1 MSTGWPKKTNPR
13 PNVVPL
19 TNKADVRNRDSNNP
33 GATSAAS
40 FILGVSCGNGGV
52 GESALD

>member
-1 MSTGWPKKTNPR
+1 VSTGWQKKTNPS

-19 TNKADVRNRDSNNP
+19 TNRADVTNRDSTNP
-33 GATSAAS
+33 GATRAAS
-40 FILGVSCGNGGV
+40 FILGFSCGNGGF